1 MGERQE
7 RLCGKK
13 LYVIYVLVYL
23 PRNECREV
31 VPYGRKKGFIFIVV
45 ELNYCEKKGEGKEKR
60 EKEEKRK
67 GRRERRKKRKK
78 GEDGNLTT
86 TKNYYYLD
94 KPIGA
99 SPRVWFHSSSSSAL
113 I

>member
-1 MGERQE
+1 MTEDVSNSFVQSLR
-7 RLCGKK
+7 RVLNSLHYYGKRA
-13 LYVIYVLVYL
+13 IF
-23 PRNECREV
+23 
-31 VPYGRKKGFIFIVV
+31 GFIFIVV